1 LQPTKQIL
9 EPGGSVG
16 VMVHDLPRATFSTID
31 VGGTPLSAYL
41 LSAYFALKPFRADG
55 IRCVLGYG
63 DHLQVVHGASP
74 LREPRARLLSGGE
87 NLIATYLSPA
97 EGMQG
102 RPFLSLGPRG
112 CHRSRITRG
121 KHLIERCI
129 ELVGCLSYLILHCHF
144 VSSFPD
150 YSG

>member
-1 LQPTKQIL
+1 LQPTEQLL
-9 EPGGSVG
+9 ELGEGVA
-16 VMVHDLPRATFSTID
+16 VMVHDLPTAVFSTID
-31 VGGTPLSAYL
+31 VGGTPLSTHL

-55 IRCVLGYG
+55 VRCIFGYG
-63 DHLQVVHGASP
+63 DYLQVVHGGSP
-74 LREPRARLLSGGE
+74 LRERRARLLPCGE

-102 RPFLSLGPRG
+102 RPFLSLGPHG
-112 CHRSRITRG
+112 CHLSRITRG
-121 KHLIERCI
+121 EHLIERRI
-129 ELVGCLSYLILHCHF
+129 ELVGCLAYLIFHCHF